1 MTYAIVEKPIAG
13 SEAFSQVSD
22 AAILSQ
28 AAFLLI
34 LGNQLRGIPQTRAA
48 RAGTDVR
55 SEILPTGDS
64 ANFPVPLIPSTT
76 ERFAPDQ
83 LRSTATRAA
92 RLGDVA
98 ARYRAAATN
107 TEAARVAYAALAQC
121 VYETP
126 TPQAAATL
134 LNECI
139 FHEHELVRTA
149 AAAAYCSH
157 AADPRTLIALLA
169 KQTSSQD
176 ELTRE
181 VAATALARFYPGHEA
196 LAALRQRKPLRTKRP
211 PSHTSML
218 LHGTWAAGQP
228 WWQPGGDFH
237 NFMLTNVRPDL
248 YGAADRFEWSGGY
261 SDAARA
267 QAAVELNDWIATH
280 QLAGLDLFTHSHGSS
295 VAMIATQNGATL
307 GKLVLLSCPEHENK
321 YLPDFTHV
329 TKVVSIR
336 VHADLV
342 ILADG
347 GGQRFK
353 HAQIQENVLPCW
365 FNHSATHDPAT
376 WVKYNVKNMI

>member
-1 MTYAIVEKPIAG
+1 MTYAIIEKPTAG

-22 AAILSQ
+22 TAILSQ
-28 AAFLLI
+28 AAFLLV
-34 LGNQLRGIPQTRAA
+34 LGSQLRGIPQARAA
-48 RAGTDVR
+48 RAGTNIR
-55 SEILPTGDS
+55 SEILPNSDS
-64 ANFPVPLIPSTT
+64 TAFPVPLIPATS
-76 ERFAPDQ
+76 ERFFPDK
-83 LRSTATRAA
+83 LRSSATRAA
-92 RLGDVA
+92 RLGDVP
-98 ARYRAAATN
+98 ARYRAAATSGD
-107 TEAARVAYAALAQC
+107 AARVAYSALAQS
-121 VYETP
+121 VFETP

-134 LNECI
+134 LNECV

-149 AAAAYCSH
+149 AAAAYCTH

-169 KQTSSQD
+169 NQTRSQD

-196 LAALRQRKPLRTKRP
+196 LAVLRQRKPLRTKRP

-218 LHGTWAAGQP
+218 VHGTWAAGQP

-237 NFMLTNVRPDL
+237 NYMLAKVRPDL

-267 QAAVELNDWIATH
+267 QAAIDLNDWIATH
-280 QLAGLDLFTHSHGSS
+280 QLGGLDLLAHSHGGS
-295 VAMIATQNGATL
+295 VAMLASQAGASMRE
-307 GKLVLLSCPEHENK
+307 LVLLSCPVHEDQ
-321 YLPDFTHV
+321 YLPDFARV
-329 TKVVSIR
+329 AKVVSIR

-342 ILADG
+342 ILVDG

-353 HAQIQENVLPCW
+353 DARIRENVLPCW

-376 WVKYNVKNMI
+376 WDKYNVKNLI